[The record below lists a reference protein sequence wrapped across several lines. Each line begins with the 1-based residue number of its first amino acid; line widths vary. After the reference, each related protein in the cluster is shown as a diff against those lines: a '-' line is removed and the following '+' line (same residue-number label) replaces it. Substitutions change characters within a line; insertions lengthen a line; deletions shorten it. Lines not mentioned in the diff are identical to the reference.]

1 MPKQKEHKL
10 PEAYAHLQG
19 LRVNDLVAKTARV
32 TLKDTVRVML
42 ALDTV
47 AEFLGTSTDDLL
59 GLVFSTDKPTPEQAE
74 MCSKAFAEMERYL
87 IEEGEGDWLDTLRSF
102 D

>member
-1 MPKQKEHKL
+1 MPEQKEHTL
-10 PEAYAHLQG
+10 PEDYAHLKG
-19 LRVNDLVAKTARV
+19 LRINDLVAKTARV
-32 TLKDTVRVML
+32 TLKDTVRVLL

-59 GLVFSTDKPTPEQAE
+59 GLRFSVEKPDAEQAE
-74 MCSKAFAEMERYL
+74 KCNQAFREMEDYL
-87 IEEGEGDWLDTLRSF
+87 VSEGESDWLDTLRSF